1 MFCCPSSCCDLDL
14 FWVTPPPQPRSSRP
28 PICSAQSHGLRSARR
43 GAPARSAAASL
54 RCPEEVCFFA
64 ALDMEVGDLS
74 EWARVDDVHGLD
86 VVEVSIGS
94 LPLLG
99 GARPSYHP
107 FSYHHLDRPTL
118 PPSLPTR
125 MRAMVSAATMARRRA
140 AAAAAAGARRRRGPS
155 RARSAAAR
163 AAGAAGAAAT
173 ARRAASRWSSR
184 RRASRGGAARW
195 RT

>member
-1 MFCCPSSCCDLDL
+1 MFLHPSPISNPTAATSSFEVAVSPSPRLVNQSPVCSAADSLAQRRDHGVGRRHTRHSSSLHHYVFAPISNPVEDL
-14 FWVTPPPQPRSSRP
+14 FWVTPPPRPRSSRP

-43 GAPARSAAASL
+43 GAPARSAAASS

-86 VVEVSIGS
+86 VVEVTIGA

-107 FSYHHLDRPTL
+107 FSR
-118 PPSLPTR
+118 SR
-125 MRAMVSAATMARRRA
+125 SRSCSRSRSRRA
-140 AAAAAAGARRRRGPS
+140 IKRRPL
-155 RARSAAAR
+155 
-163 AAGAAGAAAT
+163 
-173 ARRAASRWSSR
+173 
-184 RRASRGGAARW
+184 
-195 RT
+195 